1 MDLIFD
7 SRDSDSPFV
16 EGIYRTQTER
26 PGEFIS
32 AAEYR
37 WEMVVMRYQGRS
49 SIALRGPETKA
60 TQADYPAGAEFFGII
75 FKPGTY
81 MPHLPIKTLRDRKDM
96 TLPEATNQSF
106 WLLGMAWQMPNFE
119 NADTF
124 VQRLV
129 REDLLVRDPVVEAV
143 LHEQQPDYST
153 RSIQRRFSYVTGLT
167 LKTMQQIQR
176 AQAAVTLLQQ
186 GTPILDT
193 SYQLGYFDQSHLS
206 NALKRFYG
214 QTPAQILLPGQG

>member
-1 MDLIFD
+1 
-7 SRDSDSPFV
+7 
-16 EGIYRTQTER
+16 
-26 PGEFIS
+26 
-32 AAEYR
+32 
-37 WEMVVMRYQGRS
+37 
-49 SIALRGPETKA
+49 
-60 TQADYPAGAEFFGII
+60 
-75 FKPGTY
+75 

-106 WLLGMAWQMPNFE
+106 WLLGMAWQLPTFE

-206 NALKRFYG
+206 NAHKRFYG